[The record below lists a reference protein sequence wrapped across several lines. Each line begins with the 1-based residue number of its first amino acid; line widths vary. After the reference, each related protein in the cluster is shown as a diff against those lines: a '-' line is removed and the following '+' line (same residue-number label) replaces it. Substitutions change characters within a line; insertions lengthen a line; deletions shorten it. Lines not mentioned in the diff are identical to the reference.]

1 MTTLLL
7 TLFVFGSCMAAMAL
21 GVIVAN
27 RALRG
32 SCGGIEVHDAD
43 GEALSCGACPKKES
57 AVCPTDDPMV
67 AIAQWGHPDPKHH
80 R

>member
-7 TLFVFGSCMAAMAL
+7 TLVFFGTCMGAMAI
-21 GVIVAN
+21 GVIASD

-32 SCGGIEVHDAD
+32 SCGGAEVHDSNGD
-43 GEALSCGACPKKES
+43 PLSCGACPKKES
-57 AVCPTDDPMV
+57 DVCPSDDEYV
-67 AIAQWGHPDPKHH
+67 ALAQLGHPDPRHH